1 MILCNMSSWF
11 LHLWPINVKVE
22 KQRAESKAEID
33 QLTAEEKEIESRI
46 DTSLE
51 LLVDGRVPK
60 ERVIIKMQEDEKRL
74 RDLQGK
80 IIQVEEIKVPK
91 VEDLEIFRSQLRK
104 QVEGELDIE
113 AKKSILNSFIKKWR
127 WIKTDFWRST
137 LVSTPVIPRTRSVP
151 DTSFKLLVR
160 AKFVI
165 SQILSSHFEYKLK
178 YFQLN
183 KIVIQTDRWLF
194 E

>member
-1 MILCNMSSWF
+1 MSSWF

-22 KQRAESKAEID
+22 KQRVESKAEID

-74 RDLQGK
+74 RDLQDK

>member
-22 KQRAESKAEID
+22 KQRVESKAEID

-151 DTSFKLLVR
+151 DTSFKFLVR

>member
-1 MILCNMSSWF
+1 
-11 LHLWPINVKVE
+11 
-22 KQRAESKAEID
+22 
-33 QLTAEEKEIESRI
+33 
-46 DTSLE
+46 
-51 LLVDGRVPK
+51 
-60 ERVIIKMQEDEKRL
+60 MQEDEKKL
-74 RDLQGK
+74 RDLQEK

-91 VEDLEIFRSQLRK
+91 VEDLEIFRSQLQK

-113 AKKSILNSFIKKWR
+113 AKKSALNNFIKKWR
-127 WIKTDFWRST
+127 WIKMDFWRST
-137 LVSTPVIPRTRSVP
+137 LVSTPVIPLTRFVP
-151 DTSFKLLVR
+151 DTSFKLLEK
-160 AKFVI
+160 AKIVI

>member
-127 WIKTDFWRST
+127 WIKTNFWRST
-137 LVSTPVIPRTRSVP
+137 LVSTPVISRTRSVP

-160 AKFVI
+160 GKIVI
-165 SQILSSHFEYKLK
+165 SQLLSSHFEYKLK